1 MHGTSLKITNISL
14 FKNLILEQFS
24 INIFPMRY
32 NSEALDIKVV
42 ISGNSLLFKDIKISL
57 GLLTSA
63 RKNHALCREN
73 HKLQLSTNTNNRIS
87 LCYRSQYS
95 KQILALSTYL
105 IRRSTL
111 QVYLAKTVAVDWF
124 SFLLSLQNYH
134 LPSDSEFTKSTTI

>member
-1 MHGTSLKITNISL
+1 
-14 FKNLILEQFS
+14 
-24 INIFPMRY
+24 MRY
-32 NSEALDIKVV
+32 SSEALEIKVV
-42 ISGNSLLFKDIKISL
+42 ISGNGVLFKDIKISL

-63 RKNHALCREN
+63 RKNHPLCGEN
-73 HKLQLSTNTNNRIS
+73 HKLHLSANTNNRIR
-87 LCYRSQYS
+87 LGYRSQYS
-95 KQILALSTYL
+95 KQILLFRTYL

>member
-1 MHGTSLKITNISL
+1 
-14 FKNLILEQFS
+14 
-24 INIFPMRY
+24 MRY
-32 NSEALDIKVV
+32 NSEALEIKVV

-73 HKLQLSTNTNNRIS
+73 HKLHLSTNTNNRIS

-95 KQILALSTYL
+95 KQILVLSTYL

-111 QVYLAKTVAVDWF
+111 QVYLAETVAVDWF

>member
-1 MHGTSLKITNISL
+1 
-14 FKNLILEQFS
+14 
-24 INIFPMRY
+24 MRY
-32 NSEALDIKVV
+32 NSEALEIKVV

-63 RKNHALCREN
+63 RKNREN
-73 HKLQLSTNTNNRIS
+73 HKLHMSTNTNNRIS

-95 KQILALSTYL
+95 KQILVLSTYL

>member
-1 MHGTSLKITNISL
+1 
-14 FKNLILEQFS
+14 
-24 INIFPMRY
+24 MRY
-32 NSEALDIKVV
+32 NSEALEIKVV

-63 RKNHALCREN
+63 RKSHDLCREN
-73 HKLQLSTNTNNRIS
+73 HKLHLSTNTNNRIS
-87 LCYRSQYS
+87 LCYRSQSS
-95 KQILALSTYL
+95 KQILVLSTYL

-134 LPSDSEFTKSTTI
+134 LSSGSEFTKSTTILTGGSCTNIGAILRSFKYTISAIFL